1 MSQVSS
7 SVKRSFLTGLLVIIP
22 FSLTL
27 FVIYKISLWVVGI
40 ISFVPA
46 KFIEPLSVIP
56 KPLYQYVTFSIGL
69 IGALI
74 IIVFVGIVARNYL
87 GGKFLHFGENIIS
100 KIPFARTIYSA
111 SKQIIETVLFSRGFK
126 GIKRV
131 ILLEFPRKGIYSL
144 GFVTGNVVNN
154 INKNTDE
161 TLLSIFIPNT
171 PNPTSGYYLMLPERD
186 VQEVSLSVEEAFKI
200 IISGGLASKDFELVK
215 QSKKND
221 NQT

>member
-22 FSLTL
+22 FGLTL
-27 FVIYKISLWVVGI
+27 FVVYKISLWVVGI

-74 IIVFVGIVARNYL
+74 IIISIGVVARNYL
-87 GGKFLHFGENIIS
+87 GGKLLHFGESIIS

-126 GIKRV
+126 GIKKV
-131 ILLEFPRKGIYSL
+131 ILLEFPRKGIYCL
-144 GFVTGNVVNN
+144 GFVTGNVINN
-154 INKNTDE
+154 INNNSNE
-161 TLLSIFIPNT
+161 ELLSIFVPNT
-171 PNPTSGYYLMLPERD
+171 PNPTTGYYLMLPES
-186 VQEVSLSVEEAFKI
+186 EVHEVALSVEDAFKV
-200 IISGGLASKDFELVK
+200 IISGGLAAKDFELII
-215 QSKKND
+215 QNKKND